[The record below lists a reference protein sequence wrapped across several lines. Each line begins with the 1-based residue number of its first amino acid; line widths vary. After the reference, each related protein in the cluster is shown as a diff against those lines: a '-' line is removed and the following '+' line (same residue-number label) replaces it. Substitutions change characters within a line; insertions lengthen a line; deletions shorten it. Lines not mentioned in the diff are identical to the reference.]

1 MFRKGLLKFL
11 FGFNKRRRAMKKK
24 IRIMFF
30 LGVLALATGLFL
42 PGIVVSA
49 TIIGGPGPAG
59 YGSDDGSKVFSK
71 SDFLVGLELFDTM
84 GDLGFAS
91 YFGFYN
97 ALNPSDSI
105 LIFDESDQGGPQS
118 VFVDFIA
125 GVVWDVDKN
134 ELQSSF
140 VPFSQDIGF
149 FLGFY
154 DGSINTVL
162 FTDPD
167 LNGGIDYAATY
178 PSLTDPGQY
187 VIGFEIFSNGTFI
200 PISSHLLTNV
210 NPVPVPAALVLFA
223 SGLLGIAGYRRKSK
237 HC

>member
-1 MFRKGLLKFL
+1 
-11 FGFNKRRRAMKKK
+11 MKKK
-24 IRIMFF
+24 IKVMFF
-30 LGVLALATGLFL
+30 LGVLALVIGLLL
-42 PGIVVSA
+42 PGIGVSA
-49 TIIGGPGPAG
+49 TIIGGPGPVG

-71 SDFLVGLELFDTM
+71 SDVLVGIELVDSL

-97 ALNPSDSI
+97 ALNPSDSV
-105 LIFDESDQGGPQS
+105 LLFDESDQGGSQS
-118 VFVDFIA
+118 VFVDFMA
-125 GVVWDVDKN
+125 GVIWDVDKN

-140 VPFSQDIGF
+140 IPFSQDIGF

-154 DGSINTVL
+154 DGSLNTVL

-187 VIGFEIFSNGTFI
+187 LIDFEIFSNGVFL
-200 PISSHLLTNV
+200 PISSHLLTDV
-210 NPVPVPAALVLFA
+210 SPVPVPTALVLLA
-223 SGLLGIAGYRRKSK
+223 SGLLGIAGYGRKSNN
-237 HC
+237 C